1 MDFFEFLNTAVTPYH
16 TVECLKSHF
25 QANSFANLG
34 ENVELGKAYF
44 VTRGASLIAFRTPRK
59 WDASSRFR
67 IALAH
72 TDFPTLKISPNPDS
86 FSAGVNTLHTEV
98 YGSPLYTSWL
108 DRDLGYAGMLAYVDN
123 ADGASLKTKLFRGK
137 KLFRIPQLAVHLNRN
152 VNQDGLKV
160 NPQVD
165 FNALW
170 SGVQGNEKNLFVKAL
185 EKELPAGARLVD
197 FDVQLFDAQA
207 ANNGGFNDE
216 WVYSGRLDNLSSC
229 HAIAEAVAS
238 AESNETDCLVACFFN
253 NEEVGSTTREGAAG
267 NFLQCVLNCIWT
279 SVILEGQS
287 PDRIHETQFAQENL
301 LPRRLPLSSL
311 LSVQD
316 MSARSCQ
323 QENLLPRRSPLSSFV
338 YSELTSVLSSSIA
351 LSIDMAHAEHPNHTE
366 KHEPNHAPLLGKGI
380 VLKTNAQKRYAS
392 DLMSSAKLRLLCEQA
407 GIPLQV
413 FITRNDMPCGSTVGP
428 TVSANL
434 GIPTVD
440 IGEPMLSMHSIRE
453 MMAASDHTDMIK
465 LVKTLYQP

>member
-1 MDFFEFLNTAVTPYH
+1 MDFFEFLNAAVTPYH
-16 TVECLKSHF
+16 TVDCLKSQF
-25 QANSFANLG
+25 EANSFTNFDFG
-34 ENVELGKAYF
+34 VELVAGKAYF
-44 VTRGASLIAFRTPRK
+44 VCRGASIIAFRTPK
-59 WDASSRFR
+59 QWNSSSRFR

-72 TDFPTLKISPNPDS
+72 TDFPALKVSPNPDGMN
-86 FSAGVNTLHTEV
+86 AGVCTLHTEV

-108 DRDLGYAGMLAYVDN
+108 DRDLGYAGMLAYVDSLDS
-123 ADGASLKTKLFRGK
+123 ATLKTKLFRGA

-170 SGVQGNEKNLFVKAL
+170 CSAQDGNKNAFVAAL
-185 EKELPAGARLVD
+185 EKELPEGARLVD
-197 FDVQLFDAQA
+197 FDVQLFDAQS
-207 ANNGGFNDE
+207 ANRGGLNDE
-216 WVYSGRLDNLSSC
+216 WIYSGRLDNLSSC
-229 HAIAEAVAS
+229 HAIAEAIVS
-238 AESNETDCLVACFFN
+238 AESDENDCLVACFFN

-267 NFLQCVLNCIWT
+267 NFLQ
-279 SVILEGQS
+279 
-287 PDRIHETQFAQENL
+287 
-301 LPRRLPLSSL
+301 
-311 LSVQD
+311 
-316 MSARSCQ
+316 
-323 QENLLPRRSPLSSFV
+323 
-338 YSELTSVLSSSIA
+338 SVLDEVLAKMPQSTKRACERPHTSCLAESIA
-351 LSIDMAHAEHPNHTE
+351 LSIDMAHAAHPNHME

-380 VLKTNAQKRYAS
+380 VLKTNSQKRYAS

-407 GIPLQV
+407 GVPLQV

-453 MMAASDHTDMIK
+453 MMATSDHADMIK
-465 LVKTLYQP
+465 LLKTFYS

>member
-1 MDFFEFLNTAVTPYH
+1 MEFFDFLNTAVTPYH
-16 TVECLKSHF
+16 TVDALKSF
-25 QANSFANLG
+25 FKANSFTEADSSAWL
-34 ENVELGKAYF
+34 EPGKPYF
-44 VTRGASLIAFRTPRK
+44 VCRGASIIAFRTPK
-59 WDASSRFR
+59 QWCDTSKFR

-72 TDFPTLKISPNPDS
+72 TDFPTLKISPNPDGMN
-86 FSAGVNTLHTEV
+86 AGVCTLHTEV
-98 YGSPLYTSWL
+98 YGSPLFTSWL
-108 DRDLGYAGMLAYVDN
+108 DRDLGYAGMLAYVDS
-123 ADGASLKTKLFRGK
+123 ADKSMTLKTKLFRGE
-137 KLFRIPQLAVHLNRN
+137 KLFRIPQLAVHLNRG

-170 SGVQGNEKNLFVKAL
+170 AGASECSAIGNGKNLFVSAL
-185 EKELPAGARLVD
+185 EKELPEGARLID
-197 FDVQLFDAQA
+197 FDVQLFDAQP
-207 ANNGGFNDE
+207 ANRGGFNDE

-229 HAIAEAVAS
+229 HAIAEAIVGAKS
-238 AESNETDCLVACFFN
+238 AENDCLVACFFN

-267 NFLQCVLNCIWT
+267 NFL
-279 SVILEGQS
+279 E
-287 PDRIHETQFAQENL
+287 
-301 LPRRLPLSSL
+301 
-311 LSVQD
+311 
-316 MSARSCQ
+316 
-323 QENLLPRRSPLSSFV
+323 
-338 YSELTSVLSSSIA
+338 SVLDSISRSFDLAQDDTAICHPGVRELDRVHESFA

-366 KHEPNHAPLLGKGI
+366 KHEPNHAPLLGRGI

-407 GIPLQV
+407 SIPLQV

-453 MMAASDHTDMIK
+453 MMAASDHADMIK
-465 LVKTLYQP
+465 LVSVFFCDKN

>member
-25 QANSFANLG
+25 QANSFANFG
-34 ENVELGKAYF
+34 ENVEPGKAYF
-44 VTRGASLIAFRTPRK
+44 VIRGASLIAFRTPRK
-59 WDASSRFR
+59 WDESSRFR

-86 FSAGVNTLHTEV
+86 FSAGVCTLHTEV

-123 ADGASLKTKLFRGK
+123 ADGATLKTKLFRGE

-160 NPQVD
+160 NPQMD

-185 EKELPAGARLVD
+185 EKVLPAGTRLVD

-216 WVYSGRLDNLSSC
+216 WIYSGRLDNLSSC
-229 HAIAEAVAS
+229 HAIAEAIVS
-238 AESNETDCLVACFFN
+238 AEADETDCLVACFFN

-267 NFLQCVLNCIWT
+267 NFLQ
-279 SVILEGQS
+279 
-287 PDRIHETQFAQENL
+287 
-301 LPRRLPLSSL
+301 
-311 LSVQD
+311 
-316 MSARSCQ
+316 
-323 QENLLPRRSPLSSFV
+323 
-338 YSELTSVLSSSIA
+338 SVLDEIFARIPHSSKRACERPHTSYLAESIA

-465 LVKTLYQP
+465 LLQTFYS

>member
-1 MDFFEFLNTAVTPYH
+1 MDFFEFLNAAVTPYH
-16 TVECLKSHF
+16 TVDCLKSQF
-25 QANSFANLG
+25 EANSFTNFDFG
-34 ENVELGKAYF
+34 VELVAGKAYF
-44 VTRGASLIAFRTPRK
+44 VCRGASIIAFRTPK
-59 WDASSRFR
+59 QWNSSSRFR

-72 TDFPTLKISPNPDS
+72 TDFPALKVSPNPDGMN
-86 FSAGVNTLHTEV
+86 AGVCTLHTEV

-108 DRDLGYAGMLAYVDN
+108 DRDLGYAGMLAYVDSSDS
-123 ADGASLKTKLFRGK
+123 ATLKTKLFRGA

-170 SGVQGNEKNLFVKAL
+170 CSAQDGNKNAFVAAI
-185 EKELPAGARLVD
+185 EKELPEGARLVD
-197 FDVQLFDAQA
+197 FDVQLFDAQF
-207 ANNGGFNDE
+207 ANRGGLNDE
-216 WVYSGRLDNLSSC
+216 WIYSGRLDNLSSC
-229 HAIAEAVAS
+229 HAIAEAIVS
-238 AESNETDCLVACFFN
+238 AESDENDCLVACFFN

-267 NFLQCVLNCIWT
+267 NFLESI
-279 SVILEGQS
+279 
-287 PDRIHETQFAQENL
+287 
-301 LPRRLPLSSL
+301 LSSL
-311 LSVQD
+311 V
-316 MSARSCQ
+316 
-323 QENLLPRRSPLSSFV
+323 SPHSSFV
-338 YSELTSVLSSSIA
+338 SRLSSILADSLA
-351 LSIDMAHAEHPNHTE
+351 LSIDMAHAAHPNHME

-380 VLKTNAQKRYAS
+380 VLKTNSQKRYAS

-453 MMAASDHTDMIK
+453 MMATSDHADMIK
-465 LVKTLYQP
+465 LLKTFYS